1 MQKRNKKIGF
11 FDSGLGGLYIA
22 RAVRQALPAYDY
34 VYLGDTLHVPYGRR
48 SDDAI
53 FHLCTGAMDYLF
65 AQECDL
71 VVMACNT
78 ASAACLRRLQ
88 QTWLPSR
95 GADKRVLG
103 VIVPTLETAIA
114 QGATRIGLLA
124 TQRTVHARIY
134 EAELT
139 KINPAVKLYA
149 QAAPLLVPLIED
161 NGDKYMDAVLGD
173 YLRPLTDEGIES
185 LILGCTHYVA
195 VKDRIRAIV
204 GDSVALIS
212 QDDIIPP
219 KLTDYLARHTD
230 MEARLSQGGTFDIH
244 ATDANDIFARNVRD
258 LMGMDAALTQAR
270 YAD

>member
-22 RAVRQALPAYDY
+22 RAARKALPAYDY

-48 SDDAI
+48 SDEAI
-53 FHLCTGAMDYLF
+53 FNLCTGAMDYLF
-65 AQECDL
+65 AQGCDL

-88 QTWLPSR
+88 QTWLPAK
-95 GADKRVLG
+95 GAEKRVLG
-103 VIVPTLETAIA
+103 VIVPTLETAIE

-124 TQRTVHARIY
+124 TQRTVQSHIY

-139 KINPAVKLYA
+139 KINPKVKLFG

-161 NGDKYMDAVLGD
+161 NGDKYMDEVLGD

-195 VKDRIRAIV
+195 VKDRIRKII
-204 GDSVALIS
+204 GDNVALIS
-212 QDDIIPP
+212 QDDIIPS
-219 KLTDYLARHTD
+219 KLADYLKRHAD
-230 MEARLSQGGTFDIH
+230 KEEVLSQGGTFEIH

-258 LMGMDAALTQAR
+258 LMGSQFNLIQAN
-270 YAD
+270 Y

>member
-22 RAVRQALPAYDY
+22 RAARKALPAYDY
-34 VYLGDTLHVPYGRR
+34 VFLGDTLHVPYGRR

-53 FHLCTGAMDYLF
+53 FGLCTKAMDYLF
-65 AQECDL
+65 AQDCDL

-88 QTWLPSR
+88 QTWLPAK

-103 VIVPTLETAIA
+103 VIVPTLETAIE

-124 TQRTVHARIY
+124 TQRTVSSGIY
-134 EAELT
+134 NAELT
-139 KINPAVKLYA
+139 KINPAVKLCA

-161 NGDKYMDAVLGD
+161 NGDKYMDDVLGD
-173 YLRPLTDEGIES
+173 YLRPLMDQNIES

-195 VKDRIRAIV
+195 VKDRIRQLT
-204 GDSVALIS
+204 GGKVALIS
-212 QDDIIPP
+212 QDDIIPA
-219 KLTDYLARHTD
+219 KLHDYLARHAD
-230 MEARLSQGGTFDIH
+230 KESRLSENATFEIH
-244 ATDANDIFARNVRD
+244 ATDANDIFLRNVRD
-258 LMGMDAALTQAR
+258 LMGMDAALVEAR
-270 YAD
+270 Y